1 MIFKSKRSLSRLQLQ
16 SRPGRWQTPQKPSV
30 WMPHAQAC
38 KRFGTTIEVVPETS
52 DGDVDVAEL
61 ERMIWS
67 GPKPKLVAVSHIA
80 TNSGVQLAWRLY
92 SMFCP
97 ASRYEMP
104 TFATCNSHSSRCL
117 SLMQNIP

>member
-1 MIFKSKRSLSRLQLQ
+1 
-16 SRPGRWQTPQKPSV
+16 
-30 WMPHAQAC
+30 MPHAQAC

-80 TNSGVQLAWRLY
+80 TNSGVQLARRL
-92 SMFCP
+92 
-97 ASRYEMP
+97 
-104 TFATCNSHSSRCL
+104 
-117 SLMQNIP
+117 